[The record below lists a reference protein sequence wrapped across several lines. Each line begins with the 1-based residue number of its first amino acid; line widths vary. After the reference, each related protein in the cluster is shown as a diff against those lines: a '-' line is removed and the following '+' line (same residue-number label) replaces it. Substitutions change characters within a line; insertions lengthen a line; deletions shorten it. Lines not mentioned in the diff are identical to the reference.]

1 MFYQALFKVSVVNT
15 FSSLPLVFPQKSLYL
30 SVYKSALSKAN
41 SMLYA
46 FRYLNLKLSRSQ
58 FKTLINA
65 HFLSKLTYASQVW
78 SGT

>member
-1 MFYQALFKVSVVNT
+1 MVGICRKVGEEILLQVIDID
-15 FSSLPLVFPQKSLYL
+15 
-30 SVYKSALSKAN
+30 SALSKAN

-46 FRYLNLKLSRSQ
+46 FRYLNSKLSRSQ

-78 SGT
+78 YGT